1 MKFVISDIHGCYD
14 KYIHML
20 EKIDLRAEDTLYVLG
35 DVIDRYPDGIRIL
48 RLLMSLPN
56 VHMLLGNHE
65 YMMLNA
71 LDVLDRNNHERTAE
85 EMLKLYSDS
94 LSSGENLPPE
104 FEEWLRHGGAS
115 TAREFICMSPQK
127 QHWLLQYLDSLPC
140 FTEEE
145 ISGQKYFLAHTV
157 PEKRRMLHKKEL
169 CEDDLL
175 WGEPEYE
182 VLYYKRTVIV
192 TGHTPTNL
200 IDGSF
205 CGKIWRGNNHI
216 AIDCGAA
223 YGGRLGCIRLDDMAE
238 FYV

>member
-35 DVIDRYPDGIRIL
+35 DV
-48 RLLMSLPN
+48 
-56 VHMLLGNHE
+56 
-65 YMMLNA
+65 
-71 LDVLDRNNHERTAE
+71 LDRGPQGIKIIEDIARRQNVILLCGNHERTAE

-140 FTEEE
+140 FTKKKFPGRS
-145 ISGQKYFLAHTV
+145 IFWRTPFRKSGVCFT
-157 PEKRRMLHKKEL
+157 KRSFA
-169 CEDDLL
+169 
-175 WGEPEYE
+175 
-182 VLYYKRTVIV
+182 RTI
-192 TGHTPTNL
+192 
-200 IDGSF
+200 F
-205 CGKIWRGNNHI
+205 CGANRNTRFSTIN
-216 AIDCGAA
+216 A
-223 YGGRLGCIRLDDMAE
+223 RLS
-238 FYV
+238 

>member
-1 MKFVISDIHGCYD
+1 MKYVISDIHGCYD

-35 DVIDRYPDGIRIL
+35 DV
-48 RLLMSLPN
+48 
-56 VHMLLGNHE
+56 
-65 YMMLNA
+65 
-71 LDVLDRNNHERTAE
+71 LDRGPQGIKIIEDIARRQNVILLCGNHERTAE

-94 LSSGENLPPE
+94 LSSGEKLPPE

-169 CEDDLL
+169 CEDNFL

-200 IDGSF
+200 IDESF

-223 YGGRLGCIRLDDMAE
+223 YDGRLGCIRLDDMAE

>member
-35 DVIDRYPDGIRIL
+35 DV
-48 RLLMSLPN
+48 
-56 VHMLLGNHE
+56 
-65 YMMLNA
+65 
-71 LDVLDRNNHERTAE
+71 LDRGPQGIKIIEDIARRQNVILLCGNHERTAE

-145 ISGQKYFLAHTV
+145 IYIFEIFYSKIFYRSKVLDFYIINHSFVLFICYYT
-157 PEKRRMLHKKEL
+157 RR
-169 CEDDLL
+169 
-175 WGEPEYE
+175 
-182 VLYYKRTVIV
+182 
-192 TGHTPTNL
+192 NL
-200 IDGSF
+200 ISLSL
-205 CGKIWRGNNHI
+205 R
-216 AIDCGAA
+216 
-223 YGGRLGCIRLDDMAE
+223 
-238 FYV
+238 